1 MKQVLWTKK
10 LVDTFIKE
18 GMLTEEEKEVLLLRV
33 KGYTIAEQA
42 ELLNVSESKV
52 NRITRRLKIK
62 YDALQDTI
70 KELENKVDDLEYE
83 LEILN
88 GLTHDT

>member
-10 LVDTFIKE
+10 LVDTYIKE
-18 GMLTEEEKEVLLLRV
+18 GMLTEEEEKEVLLLRV
-33 KGYTIAEQA
+33 KGYTIAKQA
-42 ELLNVSESKV
+42 ELLNVSKSKV

-70 KELENKVDDLEYE
+70 KELPKRKETTKE
-83 LEILN
+83 LYREA
-88 GLTHDT
+88 

>member
-70 KELENKVDDLEYE
+70 KELENKVDDLDYE